1 VGLVSDDAKEEL
13 FDKKDLRLVG
23 RVVVYTIAVLWA
35 SLIFGLAVRLFMWV
49 AFAGSSW
56 V

>member
-1 VGLVSDDAKEEL
+1 MNDDAKESP
-13 FDKKDLRLVG
+13 FDKSDLRLVG

-35 SLIFGLAVRLFMWV
+35 SLIAGLAVRLFMWV
-49 AFAGSSW
+49 AFTGSSW